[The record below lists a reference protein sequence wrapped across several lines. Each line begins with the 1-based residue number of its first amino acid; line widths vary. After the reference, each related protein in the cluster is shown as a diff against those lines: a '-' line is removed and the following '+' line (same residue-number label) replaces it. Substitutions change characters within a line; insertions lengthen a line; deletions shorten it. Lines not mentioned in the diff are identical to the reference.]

1 MTVTVVTGD
10 DCVTVVT
17 GDDCVT
23 VVTGDDGEVSAGS
36 GRDEEEHDGEAAEAE
51 RRYLQLTP
59 YLIPS
64 ETSYLI
70 PNEISYL
77 IPSEI
82 SYLIP
87 SETSYLIPS
96 YLIHRQCNKMSS
108 M

>member
-36 GRDEEEHDGEAAEAE
+36 GRDEEEHDGEATEAE
-51 RRYLQLTP
+51 RRYLQL
-59 YLIPS
+59 
-64 ETSYLI
+64 
-70 PNEISYL
+70 
-77 IPSEI
+77 
-82 SYLIP
+82 
-87 SETSYLIPS
+87 TSYLIPS